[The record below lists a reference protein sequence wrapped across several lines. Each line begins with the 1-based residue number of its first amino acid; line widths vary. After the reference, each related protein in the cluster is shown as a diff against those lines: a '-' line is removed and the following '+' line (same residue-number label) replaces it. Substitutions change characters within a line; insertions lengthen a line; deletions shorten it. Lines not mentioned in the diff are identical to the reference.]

1 MKKSQI
7 SFGMIFL
14 LIVLLFAVATGSG
27 ESIIWDCPNCG
38 RTGNTGTFCGSC
50 GQARVETPTKD
61 EPLPVLSEA
70 YGGTTARLHEFSG
83 ASANERITVYTGPG
97 KEYGKPIKMTPN
109 GQKKVTAFFSE
120 NDWVFT
126 HVTHRTVSQYLYV
139 PRKYFDY
146 LENVPEIGALDYH
159 EGSITQTVTPQ
170 WGPTDKFDS
179 AKDCI
184 AHQGTE
190 AKVFFSEG
198 DYVYAEYHCA
208 SGTVRMWLPAYAV
221 EIR

>member
-1 MKKSQI
+1 MKKRLI
-7 SFGMIFL
+7 SFGIIFL
-14 LIVLLFAVATGSG
+14 LIGLLSAAATGSG
-27 ESIIWDCPNCG
+27 EGTAWDCPCG
-38 RTGNTGTFCGSC
+38 RTGNTGAFCGNC
-50 GQARVETPTKD
+50 GQARAEAPS
-61 EPLPVLSEA
+61 ELLPVLSA
-70 YGGTTARLHEFSG
+70 TYGGTTARLHEYSG
-83 ASANERITVYTGPG
+83 AGANERITVYAGRG
-97 KEYGKPIKMTPN
+97 KEYGKSIKMTPN

-126 HVTHRTVSQYLYV
+126 HITHRTGSQYLYI

-146 LENVPEIGALDYH
+146 LENVPEIGTLDYH

-184 AHQGTE
+184 AHQGTA

-221 EIR
+221 EIQ